1 MKDQNNKLHSQI
13 DLDSFRIAILSAE
26 DFTVPGGAQRVIM
39 DQARALHATIICP
52 QYDPEVTKTYD
63 PTGEVRF
70 SSLHVTLP
78 KEPFRQLRGKMLF
91 RGLSLDYDFFLCNDD
106 MTMSYLVHNVPHL
119 VYMHTPRRA
128 LYDMYYIFL
137 NDLPLRK
144 QIPYRLILHI
154 MRMLDQRFV
163 KKHVH
168 AIACNSH
175 NTRNRIWKYYQKDAR
190 VIYPSLHLSSYSCH
204 PPEEYWLSVGR
215 VDKWKRIRL
224 QVEAFSQMPDKQLR
238 VAGPVYPV
246 CRSIVNNAPLNIRFL
261 GSVSE
266 DYLCDLYARCRGF
279 ITTAIDEDFGITPI
293 EAMASGKPVVA
304 TKEGGYLETVI
315 DGYTGILVGPDAD
328 EICRAVE
335 EIDTDPE
342 RFSDACISR
351 ANKFDYEQFSSQLQN
366 MVKEILAEYL
376 HK

>member
-1 MKDQNNKLHSQI
+1 MTENRETSSPVN
-13 DLDSFRIAILSAE
+13 LDSFRIAILSGE
-26 DFTVPGGAQRVIM
+26 NFTIPGGAQRVIM

-52 QYDPEVTKTYD
+52 DYDPAVVKTYD
-63 PTGEVRF
+63 PAGEVRF

-91 RGLSLDYDFFLCNDD
+91 RRLSLDYDFFLCNDD
-106 MTMSYLVHNVPHL
+106 MAMSYLVHKVPHL

-128 LYDMYYIFL
+128 LYDMYHIFVT
-137 NDLPLRK
+137 DLPLLK
-144 QIPYRLILHI
+144 QIPYRLILPLV
-154 MRMLDQRFV
+154 RMLDQRFV
-163 KKHVH
+163 KKYVH

-190 VIYPSLHLSSYSCH
+190 VIYPSIHLSSYH
-204 PPEEYWLSVGR
+204 QAPPEDFWLSVGR

-224 QVEAFSQMPDKQLR
+224 QVEAFSRMPDKQLL

-246 CRSIVNNAPLNIRFL
+246 CRSIVKNTPSNIRFL

-266 DYLCDLYARCRGF
+266 EHLCDLYARCRGF

-315 DGYTGILVGPDAD
+315 DGYTGILVGPDTG

-335 EIDTDPE
+335 EIDTDPQ

-351 ANKFDYEQFSSQLQN
+351 ARKFDYERFSSEMQE
-366 MVKEILAEYL
+366 MVREIVAEYL